1 MKQKSIAIFALTTLV
16 IIALSA
22 FAVFGIPGTV
32 PGVLDGGTENYGI
45 RQGLDLVGGSRIVFE
60 ATDKEGN
67 SVSPSADEMTTAIS
81 MLKAR
86 LDALNYT
93 EATVAKQGDNRIEV
107 EIPSV
112 SDPEEAVQKLGATA
126 VLTFTDADGNVV
138 MEGSDIDSASAAFGP
153 TDDSGV
159 SQHHVKLVWKEEAV
173 SKFAAATAA
182 AAAKASESKNYI
194 TIMLDADAIS
204 SPAVAQ
210 EINSSECVISGDFDA
225 EYAKYLAGVIQ
236 AGQLPFGLKD
246 IELKSV
252 GPTLGDRVLST
263 SLIAGGIGILLVML
277 FMLLYYRVAG
287 LAADIALLGY
297 IALMGIVMAVTKV
310 NLSLSGIA
318 GIILGIG
325 MAVDANVVIYER
337 IKEELNNGKTVRA
350 SVDAGFHRA
359 LTAIIDANI
368 TTMIAAVVL
377 YFFGMGSVKGFAITL
392 GLGIIV
398 SMFTAVVVSRVL
410 LKQLVGIGV
419 SNPRA
424 FGAKVRKSDD

>member
-16 IIALSA
+16 IIALAA
-22 FAVFGIPGTV
+22 FAALGIPGTV
-32 PGVLDGGTENYGI
+32 PGVLGEGNDHYGI
-45 RQGLDLVGGSRIVFE
+45 RQGLDLVGGSRVVFE
-60 ATDKEGN
+60 ATDEGGQ
-67 SVSPSADEMTTAIS
+67 SVTPSANEMTTAVS

-86 LDALNYT
+86 LDTLGYT
-93 EATVAKQGDNRIEV
+93 EATVAKQGENRIVV

-138 MEGSDIDSASAAFGP
+138 MEGSDVKSASSAYEAVDE
-153 TDDSGV
+153 TGV
-159 SQHHVKLVWKEEAV
+159 SQHHVKLVWKDEAV

-182 AAAKASESKNYI
+182 AAAKSSENKNYI
-194 TIMLDADAIS
+194 SIKLDNEEIS
-204 SPAVAQ
+204 SPRVSQ
-210 EINSSECVISGDFDA
+210 EINSSECVITGDFDA
-225 EYAKYLAGVIQ
+225 EEAKYLAGVIQ
-236 AGQLPFGLKD
+236 AGQLPFGLRD
-246 IELKSV
+246 VELKSV
-252 GPTLGDRVLST
+252 GPTLGERVLNT
-263 SLIAGGIGILLVML
+263 SLLAGGIGILLVML
-277 FMLLYYRVAG
+277 FMLIVYRVAG
-287 LAADIALLGY
+287 LAADIALGGY
-297 IALMGIVMAVTKV
+297 IALIGIVMALFKV

-337 IKEELNNGKTVRA
+337 VKEELNNGKTVRA

-398 SMFTAVVVSRVL
+398 SMFTAIVVSRLL

-419 SNPRA
+419 SSPRA
-424 FGAKVRKSDD
+424 FGAKGRKADV

>member
-16 IIALSA
+16 IIALAA
-22 FAVFGIPGTV
+22 FAAFGIPGTV
-32 PGVLDGGTENYGI
+32 PGVLDEGNDRYGI

-60 ATDKEGN
+60 ATDTQGA
-67 SVSPSADEMTTAIS
+67 SVTPSSTEMTTAVS

-86 LDALNYT
+86 LDTLGYT
-93 EATVAKQGDNRIEV
+93 EATVAKQGDNRIVV

-138 MEGSDIDSASAAFGP
+138 MEGSDVKSASAVYEAVDE
-153 TDDSGV
+153 TGV
-159 SQHHVKLVWKEEAV
+159 SQHHVKLVLKDEAID
-173 SKFAAATAA
+173 KFAQATAD
-182 AAAKASESKNYI
+182 AAAKSAEGKNYI
-194 TIMLDADAIS
+194 SIMLDGEAIS
-204 SPAVAQ
+204 SPSVNE
-210 EINSSECVISGDFDA
+210 EIRSSECVITGDFDA
-225 EYAKYLAGVIQ
+225 EDAKYLAGVIQ
-236 AGQLPFGLKD
+236 AGQLPFGLRD
-246 IELKSV
+246 VELKSV
-252 GPTLGDRVLST
+252 GPTLGERVLST
-263 SLIAGGIGILLVML
+263 SLFAGGIGVILVML
-277 FMLLYYRVAG
+277 FMLIVYRVAG
-287 LAADIALLGY
+287 LAADIALGGY
-297 IALMGIVMAVTKV
+297 IALIGIVMAVFKV

-337 IKEELNNGKTVRA
+337 IKEELSNGKTVRA

-398 SMFTAVVVSRVL
+398 SMFTAIVVSRLL

-419 SNPRA
+419 SSPRA
-424 FGAKVRKSDD
+424 FGAKGRKADV

>member
-16 IIALSA
+16 IIALCA
-22 FAVFGIPGTV
+22 FAAIGIPGTIS
-32 PGVLDGGTENYGI
+32 GVLGEGNDHYGV

-60 ATDKEGN
+60 AMDKEGA
-67 SVSPSADEMTTAIS
+67 SVTPSANEMTTAIS

-86 LDALNYT
+86 LDTLGYT
-93 EATVAKQGDNRIEV
+93 EATVARQGDNRIVV

-138 MEGSDIDSASAAFGP
+138 MEGSDVKSASAAFEAVDE
-153 TDDSGV
+153 TGV
-159 SQHHVKLVWKEEAV
+159 SQHHVKLVWKDEAV
-173 SKFAAATAA
+173 SKFASATAA
-182 AAAKASESKNYI
+182 AAARASENKNYI
-194 TIMLDADAIS
+194 TIKLDNEEIS
-204 SPAVAQ
+204 SPRVSQ
-210 EINSSECVISGDFDA
+210 EINNSECVITGEFDA
-225 EYAKYLAGVIQ
+225 EEAKYLAGVIQ

-246 IELKSV
+246 VELKSV
-252 GPTLGDRVLST
+252 GPTLGERVLST
-263 SLIAGGIGILLVML
+263 SLLAGGIGVLLVIL
-277 FMLLYYRVAG
+277 FMLLIYRVAG
-287 LAADIALLGY
+287 LAADIALCGY
-297 IALMGIVMAVTKV
+297 IALIGIVMALFKV

-325 MAVDANVVIYER
+325 MAVDANVVIFER

-398 SMFTAVVVSRVL
+398 SMFTAIVISRLL
-410 LKQLVGIGV
+410 LKQLVNMGITSPG
-419 SNPRA
+419 A
-424 FGAKVRKSDD
+424 FGAKGRKANV

>member
-16 IIALSA
+16 IIALAA
-22 FAVFGIPGTV
+22 FAAFGIPGTV
-32 PGVLDGGTENYGI
+32 PGVLDEGNDRYGI

-60 ATDKEGN
+60 ATDTQGA
-67 SVSPSADEMTTAIS
+67 SVTPSSTEMTTAVS

-86 LDALNYT
+86 LDTLGYT
-93 EATVAKQGDNRIEV
+93 EATVAKQGDNRIVV

-138 MEGSDIDSASAAFGP
+138 MEGSDVKSASAVYEAVDE
-153 TDDSGV
+153 TGV
-159 SQHHVKLVWKEEAV
+159 SQHHVKLVLKDEAID
-173 SKFAAATAA
+173 KFAQATAD
-182 AAAKASESKNYI
+182 AAAKSAEGKNYI
-194 TIMLDADAIS
+194 SIMLDGEAIS
-204 SPAVAQ
+204 SPSVNE
-210 EINSSECVISGDFDA
+210 EIRSSECVITGDFDA
-225 EYAKYLAGVIQ
+225 EDAKYLAGVIQ
-236 AGQLPFGLKD
+236 AGQLPFGLRD
-246 IELKSV
+246 VELKSV
-252 GPTLGDRVLST
+252 GPTLGERVLST
-263 SLIAGGIGILLVML
+263 SLFAGGIGVILVML
-277 FMLLYYRVAG
+277 FMLIVYRVAG
-287 LAADIALLGY
+287 LAADIALGGY
-297 IALMGIVMAVTKV
+297 IALIGIVMAVFKV

-398 SMFTAVVVSRVL
+398 SMFTAIVVSRLL

-419 SNPRA
+419 SSPRA
-424 FGAKVRKSDD
+424 FGAKGRKADV

>member
-1 MKQKSIAIFALTTLV
+1 MKQKSIAVFALTTLV
-16 IIALSA
+16 IIALTA
-22 FAVFGIPGTV
+22 FVAFGIPGTV
-32 PGVLDGGTENYGI
+32 SGVLDEGTEHYGI

-60 ATDKEGN
+60 AVDKDGKTVN
-67 SVSPSADEMTTAIS
+67 PSVDEMSTAVS

-112 SDPEEAVQKLGATA
+112 SNPEEAVKKLGATA
-126 VLTFTDADGNVV
+126 VLTFADADGNVV
-138 MEGSDIDSASAAFGP
+138 MEGSDVKSASAAFEAVDE
-153 TDDSGV
+153 TGV
-159 SQHHVKLVWKEEAV
+159 SQHHVKLVWKDDAV
-173 SKFAAATAA
+173 SKFASATAA
-182 AAAKASESKNYI
+182 AAAQSADNKNYI
-194 TIMLDADAIS
+194 TIKLDEDEIS
-204 SPAVAQ
+204 SPRVSQ
-210 EINSSECVISGDFDA
+210 EINSNECVITGDFDA
-225 EYAKYLAGVIQ
+225 EYASYLAGVIQ

-246 IELKSV
+246 VELKSV

-263 SLIAGGIGILLVML
+263 SLFAGGIGILLVML
-277 FMLLYYRVAG
+277 FMILYYRLAG
-287 LAADIALLGY
+287 LTADIALIGY
-297 IALMGIVMAVTKV
+297 IALMGIVMAIAKV
-310 NLSLSGIA
+310 NLNLSGIA

-377 YFFGMGSVKGFAITL
+377 YFFGMGSVKGFAVTL
-392 GLGIIV
+392 GLGVLV
-398 SMFTAVVVSRVL
+398 SMFTAVVVSRIL

-424 FGAKVRKSDD
+424 FGAKVRKSDV